1 MTRNPP
7 RSDRAW
13 RPWRWN
19 EVEDRAGLTQEAAGE
34 QVGVGSTVRVRD
46 AWGEEEYTLVAPT
59 QSNAAS
65 GRISIESPVGR
76 ALLGRRR
83 DDRIEVQTPGGLRV
97 LSIVDV
103 AGPDL
108 DLDHRGSGPRRP

>member
-13 RPWRWN
+13 RPWRWS
-19 EVEDRAGLTQEAAGE
+19 EVEDWAVFTQEGGNN
-34 QVGVGSTVRVRD
+34 QVEVGSTVRIRD
-46 AWGEEEYTLVAPT
+46 AWGEEEHTLVTPT
-59 QSNAAS
+59 QSDAAG
-65 GRISIESPVGR
+65 GRISIESPVGS

-83 DDRIEVQTPGGLRV
+83 GDRIEVQTPGGLRV

-103 AGPDL
+103 AGPESE
-108 DLDHRGSGPRRP
+108 LDHGSSGPCRP

>member
-7 RSDRAW
+7 RWDRT
-13 RPWRWN
+13 WRWS
-19 EVEDRAGLTQEAAGE
+19 EVEDYASLTQEGGGE
-34 QVGVGSTVRVRD
+34 QADVGSTVRVRD
-46 AWGEEEYTLVAPT
+46 GWGEEEYTLVAPT
-59 QSNAAS
+59 HSDAAG

-83 DDRIEVQTPGGLRV
+83 GDRIEVQTPGGPRV

-103 AGPDL
+103 AGPEPE
-108 DLDHRGSGPRRP
+108 LDHRSSGPRRP